1 MKTTRVLCVA
11 ALAILFCLSS
21 WAQLS
26 KGFRGKVLDR
36 DGNPVAGIEVKFVD
50 QSNPSNH
57 YETKTDASGNFV
69 YTGLP
74 YSDKG
79 YIVTVQLPGL
89 PAVSKASMVKMMEIT
104 DLVFDMRKDIV
115 VRQASKADPAQ
126 EAKNLFDMGD
136 FEGAAAKA
144 DEAIK
149 AGGENVKPA
158 LLIKAT
164 ALARLDRVDDAIA
177 AFEAY
182 NKAYPGDVNVLGEMV
197 KLYQKKGDKAKADE
211 YKKEFV
217 AKGGVLTGAT
227 YNSGV
232 EALNKGDYEKAAGF
246 FEKAIQEDPKDADSH
261 RELARCLVQMGKYQE
276 TIDQLNIYLKMK
288 PDASDAAVWKQ
299 AIAGLQTMMKSQ
311 NDQKK

>member
-11 ALAILFCLSS
+11 ALAMLFCLSS

-36 DGNPVAGIEVKFVD
+36 NGKPVAGVEVKFVD
-50 QSNPSNH
+50 EANPSNH
-57 YETKTDASGNFV
+57 YETKTDQSGSFI

-74 YSDKG
+74 YTDKG
-79 YIVTVQLPGL
+79 YTVTVQLPGL
-89 PAVSKASMVKMMEIT
+89 PPVSKVSMVRMMDVT
-104 DLVFDMRKDIV
+104 DLVFDMRKDV
-115 VRQASKADPAQ
+115 VVQQAKANPTA

-149 AGGENVKPA
+149 AGGENMKA
-158 LLIKAT
+158 AMLIKAT
-164 ALARLDRVDDAIA
+164 SLARLDRTDEAIA

-182 NKAYPGDVNVLGEMV
+182 NKAYPGEVAVLGEMV
-197 KLYQKKGDKAKADE
+197 KLYEKKGDKAKADE
-211 YKKEFV
+211 CKKEFV
-217 AKGGVLTGAT
+217 AKGGMITGAT

-246 FEKAIQEDPKDADSH
+246 FQKAIQEDPKDADSH

-276 TIDQLNIYLKMK
+276 TIDQLNTYLKMK
-288 PDASDAAVWKQ
+288 PDASDAGVWKQ
-299 AIAGLQTMMKSQ
+299 AITGLEAMMKAQ

>member
-1 MKTTRVLCVA
+1 MKTTRLLCVA
-11 ALAILFCLSS
+11 ALAMLFCLSS

-36 DGNPVAGIEVKFVD
+36 DGKPVAGIEVKFVD
-50 QSNPSNH
+50 EANPTNH
-57 YETKTDASGNFV
+57 YEVKTDKDGSFI

-74 YSDKG
+74 YTDKG
-79 YIVTVQLPGL
+79 YAVTVQLPGL
-89 PAVSKASMVKMMEIT
+89 PPVTKLSMVKMMEIT

-115 VRQASKADPAQ
+115 VQKAKANPAR

-136 FEGAAAKA
+136 YEGAAAKA

-149 AGGENVKPA
+149 AGGEDVKPA
-158 LLIKAT
+158 MLIKAT
-164 ALARLDRVDDAIA
+164 APSHLDRVDDAIA

-182 NKAYPGDVNVLGEMV
+182 NTAYPGNVEVLGELA
-197 KLYQKKGDKAKADE
+197 KLYDKKGDKAKADE

-217 AKGGVLTGAT
+217 AKGGTVTGAT

-261 RELARCLVQMGKYQE
+261 RELARCLVQLGKYQE

-288 PDASDAAVWKQ
+288 PDASDAGVWKQ

>member
-11 ALAILFCLSS
+11 ALAMLFCLSS

-36 DGNPVAGIEVKFVD
+36 NGKPVAGVEVKFVD
-50 QSNPSNH
+50 EANTSNH
-57 YETKTDASGNFV
+57 YETKTDQSGSFI

-74 YSDKG
+74 YTDKG
-79 YIVTVQLPGL
+79 YTVTVQLPGL
-89 PAVSKASMVKMMEIT
+89 PPVSKVSMVRMMDVT
-104 DLVFDMRKDIV
+104 DLVFDMRKDV
-115 VRQASKADPAQ
+115 VVQQAKANPAA

-149 AGGENVKPA
+149 AGGENMKA
-158 LLIKAT
+158 AMLIKAT
-164 ALARLDRVDDAIA
+164 SLARLDRTDEAIA

-182 NKAYPGDVNVLGEMV
+182 NKAYPGEVAVLGEMV
-197 KLYQKKGDKAKADE
+197 KLYEKKGDKAKADQ

-217 AKGGVLTGAT
+217 AKGGMITGAT

-246 FEKAIQEDPKDADSH
+246 FQKAIQEDPKDADSH

-276 TIDQLNIYLKMK
+276 TIDQLDTYLKMK
-288 PDASDAAVWKQ
+288 PDASDAGVWKQ
-299 AIAGLQTMMKSQ
+299 AITGLEAMMKAQ